1 MKKVYQELPICTSLL
16 LSKLSEVL
24 IFCDCPAPKMNSWG
38 GTTRSGREKMEV
50 ALMLLKAGT
59 GTWSSIF
66 GKLKVNDCALREWE
80 YEMEGLGP
88 SIDPNSFLSYSCSC
102 WYTAET
108 HCKNVRKVRDEIL
121 PMSKWDFILV
131 KHNRNR
137 RNMDSYR
144 SLNLKGKTVLIC
156 SFTHDMSGIVLQKT
170 KWKLS
175 SLWAVFSL
183 LISTWKLRIFVQ
195 PKGFLNE
202 VISHSLYKSLINGIN
217 WVTEFTIFWI
227 PSETNI
233 SLQQRT
239 SCPWMAKRNALNKE
253 T

>member
-144 SLNLKGKTVLIC
+144 SLNLKGKTVLFVHSHMTC
-156 SFTHDMSGIVLQKT
+156 LALFSRKQNESCHRFEPFFPYWFLLENWEYLYNQKG
-170 KWKLS
+170 S
-175 SLWAVFSL
+175 
-183 LISTWKLRIFVQ
+183 
-195 PKGFLNE
+195 
-202 VISHSLYKSLINGIN
+202 
-217 WVTEFTIFWI
+217 
-227 PSETNI
+227 
-233 SLQQRT
+233 
-239 SCPWMAKRNALNKE
+239 
-253 T
+253 